1 MRKEV
6 ITIMS
11 FHTAGRNYWYI
22 FELHLCIAPVNV
34 EAKKKKQ
41 KKKKK
46 KKNRG
51 FCHLYF
57 SISPSARGNSCFFH
71 APYIS

>member
-34 EAKKKKQ
+34 EAKKKTTTTT

-46 KKNRG
+46 KQPW
-51 FCHLYF
+51 FLS
-57 SISPSARGNSCFFH
+57 SIFFDFT
-71 APYIS
+71 ICKG